1 MKILKQSQIRG
12 ILTLFCGVILI
23 SAFSISLHQ
32 RPLYYFNQNTYFL
45 HPLAQCDIGFLKED
59 WFSQTADPFP
69 LFSWL
74 TCSLLKVFSE
84 SAFYFTFMILAGVF
98 IFSLMGIISTTF
110 KFEKCRLPYLIV
122 FFILLLLYS
131 GVLAELQMKI
141 PLIRRF
147 PFIFDPN
154 GILTW
159 GVADQYLLGE
169 YLQPSVF
176 GVFLLTSIYCFLI
189 RKNTLAV
196 LFLALAATF
205 HSTYLLAASVI
216 TTAYLI
222 IIYQETRD
230 IKIIFRLGVTALIFV
245 LPVILYDTIHFHP
258 TNASIYY
265 SAQEILVRFR
275 IPHHALPS
283 AWMDQKVFI
292 QIGIILLALLLV
304 RRTRLFPILL
314 VSFIAAVALTF
325 LQILTQNLS
334 LALLFPW
341 RISVYLVPISS
352 AIIISSILIFG
363 LKLLQKTL
371 AVISIPLQVI
381 IILVTL
387 ALGVTGLK
395 DVRELIG
402 SRDQKLP
409 RHLRF
414 IQSDFQP
421 GDLYLIPPD
430 LQSFRLEAGI
440 PVLTDLKSN
449 PYQDTEV
456 LEWYE
461 RNQIALAFYSSSQ
474 AESCDMIVD
483 LQNEYGI
490 THVLLARTSNVD
502 HLGDLQDCPLV
513 KNAYEDSYYT
523 VYEIIKP

>member
-1 MKILKQSQIRG
+1 MKIIKQSQIRD
-12 ILTLFCGVILI
+12 ILTLVCGVILI
-23 SAFSISLHQ
+23 IVFSILLHQ
-32 RPLYYFNQNTYFL
+32 RSLYYFNQNTYFL
-45 HPLAQCDIGFLKED
+45 HSLAQCDVGFLKED
-59 WFSQTADPFP
+59 WFFQTADPFP
-69 LFSWL
+69 LFSWM
-74 TCSLLKVFSE
+74 TCGLLKVFGE

-98 IFSLMGIISTTF
+98 IFSLMGIIAITF
-110 KFEKCRLPYLIV
+110 KFKKFILPNLIV

-131 GVLAELQMKI
+131 GILAEWQMKI

-147 PFIFDPN
+147 PFIFNPN

-205 HSTYLLAASVI
+205 HSTYLLAAAVI

-222 IIYQETRD
+222 IIYQETGD
-230 IKIIFRLGVTALIFV
+230 IKKIYRLGVTALIFV
-245 LPVILYDTIHFHP
+245 LPVILYDAIHFHP
-258 TNASIYY
+258 TNASIYQ
-265 SAQEILVRFR
+265 SAQEILVGFR

-314 VSFIAAVALTF
+314 VSFIAAIALT
-325 LQILTQNLS
+325 LMQILTQNLS

-352 AIIISSILIFG
+352 AIIISSLLIFG

-387 ALGVTGLK
+387 ALGVAGLK

-440 PVLTDLKSN
+440 PVLTDLKTN
-449 PYQDTEV
+449 PYKDTEV

-461 RNQIALAFYSSSQ
+461 RNETALDFYSMDPDE
-474 AESCDMIVD
+474 ACNMITD
-483 LQNEYGI
+483 LQTDYGI

-502 HLGDLQDCPLV
+502 KLGNLQGCALV
-513 KNAYEDSYYT
+513 ENAYEDSYYT

>member
-1 MKILKQSQIRG
+1 MKIFKQNQIKD
-12 ILTLFCGVILI
+12 ILTLVCGVILI
-23 SAFSISLHQ
+23 SVFSISLHQ
-32 RPLYYFNQNTYFL
+32 RSLYYFNQNTYFL
-45 HPLAQCDIGFLKED
+45 HSLAQCDIGFLKED

-74 TCSLLKVFSE
+74 TCSLLKVFGE

-110 KFEKCRLPYLIV
+110 KFEKFRLPYLIG

-131 GVLAELQMKI
+131 GVLAELQMKM

-176 GVFLLTSIYCFLI
+176 GVFLLTSVYCFLI

-205 HSTYLLAASVI
+205 HSTYLLAAAVI
-216 TTAYLI
+216 TAAYLI

-230 IKIIFRLGVTALIFV
+230 IKYIFRLGVTALIFV
-245 LPVILYDTIHFHP
+245 LPVIVYDAIQFHP
-258 TNASIYY
+258 TTASIYR
-265 SAQEILVRFR
+265 SAQEILVKFR

-292 QIGIILLALLLV
+292 QIGIILIALFLI
-304 RRTRLFPILL
+304 RKTRLFPILL

-352 AIIISSILIFG
+352 AIIIASILILG
-363 LKLLQKTL
+363 LKLLQKPI
-371 AVISIPLQVI
+371 AVISIPLRVI
-381 IILVTL
+381 IILATL

-395 DVRELIG
+395 NVRELIG
-402 SRDQKLP
+402 SRDHKLP

-414 IQSDFQP
+414 IQSDIQT

-440 PVLTDLKSN
+440 PVLTDLKTN
-449 PYQDTEV
+449 PYKDTEV

-461 RNQIALAFYSSSQ
+461 RNETALDFYSMDPDE
-474 AESCDMIVD
+474 ACKMIVD
-483 LQNEYGI
+483 LQKEYSI
-490 THVLLARTSNVD
+490 THVLLARTSSVD
-502 HLGDLQDCPLV
+502 QLGNLQGCALV
-513 KNAYEDSYYT
+513 ENAYEDSYYT